1 MDGSWQSCKHT
12 YLCLLKSAMSN
23 AEYSRLLQNTLNLCN
38 EKDDD
43 GDYGD
48 ISGMLLQLLIHS
60 LMLVLTLTFIS

>member
-1 MDGSWQSCKHT
+1 
-12 YLCLLKSAMSN
+12 MSK

-60 LMLVLTLTFIS
+60 LMLVLTLAFIS